1 MIKQEKKSIKSTPTI
16 IRKTSWEFEQKMTI
30 ENQTSFDIMLA
41 NMAPELFV
49 LWQSLKLYQLNG
61 DIMPPILKAI
71 ADIVGSNK
79 LGEVIIEIRPDSMG
93 NAVIR
98 RVRAIDTFHMDVP
111 ATKSY

>member
-1 MIKQEKKSIKSTPTI
+1 MADRKVIKSGPTI
-16 IRKTSWEFEQKMTI
+16 IRKVSWEFEKKMTV

-41 NMAPELFV
+41 NFAPELFV

-79 LGEVIIEIRPDSMG
+79 LGEVIIEIRPDPVSG
-93 NAVIR
+93 EAVIR
-98 RVRAIDTFHMDVP
+98 RVRAVDTFHMDIP

>member
-1 MIKQEKKSIKSTPTI
+1 MADRKTLKSGPTI
-16 IRKTSWEFEQKMTI
+16 IRQVSWEFEQKMTI

-71 ADIVGSNK
+71 ADIAGSNK
-79 LGEVIIEIRPDSMG
+79 LGEVIIEIRPDVITG
-93 NAVIR
+93 EAVVK
-98 RVRAIDTFHMDVP
+98 RVRAVDTFHMDIP